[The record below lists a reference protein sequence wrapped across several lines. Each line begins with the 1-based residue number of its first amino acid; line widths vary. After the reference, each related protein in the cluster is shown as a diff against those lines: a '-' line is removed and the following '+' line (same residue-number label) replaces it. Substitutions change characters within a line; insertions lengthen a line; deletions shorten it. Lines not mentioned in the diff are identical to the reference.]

1 MVGHS
6 DCISNSFISKCFVSG
21 GISTAGKLS
30 KFEEEALTQQTFKI
44 IPFYH
49 QKISWQTSNNVK
61 IIK

>member
-49 QKISWQTSNNVK
+49 LKNKLETWNNLKSW
-61 IIK
+61 